1 MIKKDEKPGG
11 PTQKLPDDPR
21 SREEEQ
27 FFQEVSEELKQDRY
41 AELWKNYG
49 RYFVAAA
56 VAIVVGVG
64 GYQYW
69 RQEQRKAV
77 EAASER
83 FASAAELAKEG
94 KAKEAAEAFGAIA
107 RGDGGGFGALARLQR
122 ATLLLKA
129 GDRSAAFGV
138 YETLADDRSADQL
151 FRDVALLQWA
161 YAGLDDID
169 PAAMLARLKPLT
181 QKESQWRFV
190 ALELSA
196 LYNDRAGK
204 RSEAIQILTDLE
216 KSSDTPASLR
226 ARARELIAILGKS

>member
-1 MIKKDEKPGG
+1 MINKDKKAGG
-11 PTQKLPDDPR
+11 PPAKLPDDPR
-21 SREEEQ
+21 TREEEQ

-41 AELWKNYG
+41 AELWKTYG
-49 RYFVAAA
+49 RYFVALA

-69 RQEQRKAV
+69 QQQQQKAA

-83 FASAAELAKEG
+83 FAAAAALAKDG
-94 KAKEAAEAFGAIA
+94 KSKEAAEAFGAIA

-129 GDRSAAFGV
+129 GDKSAAFGV
-138 YETLADDRSADQL
+138 YETLANDRSADQL
-151 FRDVALLQWA
+151 FRDVAVLQWA
-161 YAGLDDID
+161 YAGLDDAD
-169 PAAMLARLKPLT
+169 PAAMLARLNPLT

-190 ALELSA
+190 AKELAA
-196 LYNDRAGK
+196 LYTERSGK
-204 RSEAIQILTDLE
+204 RAEAIQMLTELE
-216 KSSDTPASLR
+216 KSSDAPASLR